1 MIRWASSTF
10 LALSLWSFVS
20 LSACKKQAA
29 APKTST
35 EDLLVGR
42 WELTR
47 TTGGIAG
54 REQPANPS
62 QKQEIIFGSSQQ
74 VTRLLNS
81 VVTNTARY
89 SLFQATS
96 FVSGQPQTFSFYN
109 SPGHQEK
116 QFIEQTSATTLVI
129 VDDHADEF
137 GYYYVRR

>member
-1 MIRWASSTF
+1 MTRWASSTF
-10 LALSLWSFVS
+10 LILSLWSFVG
-20 LSACKKQAA
+20 LTACKRQAA
-29 APKTST
+29 TPKTST
-35 EDLLVGR
+35 EDLLAGH
-42 WELTR
+42 WELMR
-47 TTGGIAG
+47 TAGGIAG

-62 QKQEIIFGSSQQ
+62 RKQKIVFSPIHQ
-74 VTRLLNS
+74 VSWFLNG
-81 VVTNTARY
+81 VVTSTARY

-109 SPGHQEK
+109 SPSHQEK